1 MTQRHRRGLGALL
14 AGAVLVTPFTLGAAQ
29 APATQPAAF
38 CLPILFT
45 CDSPTPSPTPGTP
58 KPSATTPA
66 PGAGTPSTP
75 GNGSGGVPGI
85 PAPSIPLPGTPG
97 AGTPGTGAQEPGG
110 SASSAPSDPAHPS
123 PSAKPSPKKPVKATR
138 EDGAPIFTRT
148 PASLGSRGLSFTGLH
163 SIGIVSVPTVD
174 GGSVRALKISADS
187 ITITGFSLTV
197 RPPNGPG
204 LVTTAD
210 TMKLEGHVDVY
221 LGSVTA
227 TTAGGRS
234 LTLGTDTPP
243 PLDDVAPGLLRVT
256 MGLVGSTA
264 DSISYTNTNQRIV
277 ES

>member
-1 MTQRHRRGLGALL
+1 
-14 AGAVLVTPFTLGAAQ
+14 
-29 APATQPAAF
+29 
-38 CLPILFT
+38 
-45 CDSPTPSPTPGTP
+45 
-58 KPSATTPA
+58 SATTPA
-66 PGAGTPSTP
+66 PGAGTPGTP
-75 GNGSGGVPGI
+75 GNGSGGVPVI
-85 PAPSIPLPGTPG
+85 PVPGDSGTGTPG
-97 AGTPGTGAQEPGG
+97 SSTPSG
-110 SASSAPSDPAHPS
+110 SPSSAPTGAAHPT
-123 PSAKPSPKKPVKATR
+123 PSAKPSPKKPVKAAR

>member
-1 MTQRHRRGLGALL
+1 MTQHRRRGLGALL

-66 PGAGTPSTP
+66 PGAGTPGTP

-97 AGTPGTGAQEPGG
+97 AGTPGTGAPGG
-110 SASSAPSDPAHPS
+110 SPSSAPSDPAHPS
-123 PSAKPSPKKPVKATR
+123 PSAKPSPKKPVKAAR

-227 TTAGGRS
+227 TTANGRS

>member
-1 MTQRHRRGLGALL
+1 MTQHRRRGLGALL

-66 PGAGTPSTP
+66 PGAGTPGTP

-97 AGTPGTGAQEPGG
+97 AGTPGTGAPGG
-110 SASSAPSDPAHPS
+110 SPSSAPSDPAHPS
-123 PSAKPSPKKPVKATR
+123 PSAKPSPKKPVKAAR

>member
-1 MTQRHRRGLGALL
+1 M
-14 AGAVLVTPFTLGAAQ
+14 
-29 APATQPAAF
+29 
-38 CLPILFT
+38 
-45 CDSPTPSPTPGTP
+45 
-58 KPSATTPA
+58 
-66 PGAGTPSTP
+66 
-75 GNGSGGVPGI
+75 
-85 PAPSIPLPGTPG
+85 
-97 AGTPGTGAQEPGG
+97 
-110 SASSAPSDPAHPS
+110 
-123 PSAKPSPKKPVKATR
+123 KATR
-138 EDGAPIFTRT
+138 EDGAPVFTRT

>member
-1 MTQRHRRGLGALL
+1 MTQRRRRGLGALL

-29 APATQPAAF
+29 APESQPAAF

-45 CDSPTPSPTPGTP
+45 CASPTPTPTPGTP

-66 PGAGTPSTP
+66 PGAGTPSVP
-75 GNGSGGVPGI
+75 AGGSGGMPVIPVPGDSGTS
-85 PAPSIPLPGTPG
+85 APGSSTPSG
-97 AGTPGTGAQEPGG
+97 SPS
-110 SASSAPSDPAHPS
+110 SASTDPAHPS
-123 PSAKPSPKKPVKATR
+123 PGAKPSPKKPVKATR

-227 TTAGGRS
+227 TTANGRS